1 MYVVKNCSN
10 DDAFYNSLDLHSVQ
24 NVTTTDKSAP
34 CVDLHQDASPQ
45 QIMES
50 VDKNCN
56 PLSTVSQR
64 VDEEMSNSKQRQ
76 QKNGCKTLM
85 FRFPKSVTDAASR
98 RQKIQAKHLVSPVPA
113 HDKELYA
120 NYVDLTFTNEAFR
133 PDSPVDKMD
142 SCV

>member
-1 MYVVKNCSN
+1 MLSKTVVTMTLSIT
-10 DDAFYNSLDLHSVQ
+10 LDLHSVQ

-45 QIMES
+45 QIVES

-76 QKNGCKTLM
+76 QKMVVKL
-85 FRFPKSVTDAASR
+85 
-98 RQKIQAKHLVSPVPA
+98 
-113 HDKELYA
+113 
-120 NYVDLTFTNEAFR
+120 
-133 PDSPVDKMD
+133 
-142 SCV
+142 

>member
-1 MYVVKNCSN
+1 M
-10 DDAFYNSLDLHSVQ
+10 
-24 NVTTTDKSAP
+24 TTTDKSAP

-45 QIMES
+45 QIVES

-85 FRFPKSVTDAASR
+85 FRFPKSVTDAATR
-98 RQKIQAKHLVSPVPA
+98 RHKIQAKHLVSQVPA

-120 NYVDLTFTNEAFR
+120 NYVDLTFTNKAFR
-133 PDSPVDKMD
+133 PDSPMDKMD